1 MNYDPVCG
9 MKISTGTASN
19 TDKTVEWQG
28 TVYYFCSSSCV
39 DKFHADP
46 ENYAHSG
53 EKNCH

>member
-46 ENYAHSG
+46 EDYAHSV